1 MASYTG
7 GGDGRGYSITLY
19 MDELS
24 TDPAANTSYVHVY
37 AYLNASY
44 QYFANWTG
52 SGSLQVNG
60 TVVQYYGGKYSMPGT
75 NSSIQIGDWY
85 GTVGHQN
92 TNGTGTI
99 YVYSDFSIPGG
110 ASYTPNSPSAGYT
123 FGLSDLNRSAGTPA
137 SCSATLAGG
146 VFTVAIGAATSYI
159 NPFNY
164 YTSYASSSD
173 GGVTYGTWSSDSTA
187 IPSTTS
193 PLVKTYSGL
202 TPGLTYKFRVRAYNG
217 VDSYSA
223 YKESSPVFM
232 TAGGKRY
239 TSSNTWVLT
248 ATAAKVKRSTGTGY
262 VPVTT
267 AKRFDGYSWV
277 NLT

>member
-24 TDPAANTSYVHVY
+24 TDPAANTSYIRVR

-44 QYFANWTG
+44 QYFSDWTG
-52 SGSLQVNG
+52 AGSLQVNG
-60 TVVQYYGGKYSMPGT
+60 TVVQYYGGKYYMSGT
-75 NSSIQIGDWY
+75 NTSILIGDWS

-92 TNGTGTI
+92 ADGTGTV

-110 ASYTPNSPSAGYT
+110 PSYGPNSPSAGYT
-123 FGLSDLNRSAGTPA
+123 FGLSNLDRSAGTPA
-137 SCSATLAGG
+137 SCSATVSGG
-146 VFTVAIGAATSYI
+146 VFTVSIGAATSYI
-159 NPFNY
+159 TPFNY

-173 GGVTYGTWSSDSTA
+173 GGATYGTWSSDSSA

-193 PLVKTYSGL
+193 PLQTTYSGL

-217 VDSYSA
+217 VDNYSA
-223 YKESSPVFM
+223 YRESSPVFL
-232 TAGGKRY
+232 TAGGKRR
-239 TSSNTWVLT
+239 TSVNTWVLT
-248 ATAAKVKRSTGTGY
+248 ATAAKRRNAGNTAFGNL
-262 VPVTT
+262 TT
-267 AKRFDGYSWV
+267 AKRFDGTNWQ
-277 NLT
+277 NLS